1 MVHDPQLLTDSVRLA
16 VIRVL
21 GASWLRLREKQS
33 SQCSGRH
40 TYLPQAIT
48 GNDEI
53 IASFP
58 ALEGESLDKDAVL
71 ALA

>member
-1 MVHDPQLLTDSVRLA
+1 MAHTLTSLRDFRPLDR
-16 VIRVL
+16 IGVL

-40 TYLPQAIT
+40 TYLPTAIT

-53 IASFP
+53 IASFENSP
-58 ALEGESLDKDAVL
+58 VESFEDAVL